1 MALSHVAIAR
11 AANQSFAFDQYMA
24 GSIMTSSESHW
35 VPDMSS
41 GSTALSCGLST
52 NNKLVGVVPN
62 SDGGLSPCGTL
73 LEAAMSDGRAVGVVT
88 NGLITAPIVASWLT
102 HSRSPDDAVF
112 IANKILTKVGLDLVF
127 GGGDDVIS
135 RLKSVEES
143 FGWNRV
149 SVDDVVEESTNGT
162 DSGSGNKDIEWP
174 VLGVFARRQLS
185 FAIDRELKS
194 CNGQECPTLKEM
206 TKSAIE
212 MLAKNSKYEKK
223 GMTLAVFNARLG
235 TAARNNDIAA
245 VFREIQDLND
255 AFKTALEFQREEGN
269 EKTLIVVVSPYE
281 AGGLVFG
288 RDSSFDSYPED
299 IVKVERSIPTIV
311 SYLDRANSKNPTEI
325 QELLDHFGLTNL
337 NNQTEMPLLVNA
349 NFTAAR
355 NDALLKIL
363 NTRFGI
369 RWTSTNPTG
378 SDTPFYAVGYN
389 ADKLRGSLLNT
400 DFAQSLAKLANFDLK
415 TETKR
420 RLSESISQS

>member
-11 AANQSFAFDQYMA
+11 AANQSFAFDQYMG

-112 IANKILTKVGLDLVF
+112 IANKILTKLGLDLVF
-127 GGGDDVIS
+127 GGGDEVIS

-149 SVDDVVEESTNGT
+149 SVDDVVEEKNSTDT
-162 DSGSGNKDIEWP
+162 GSKDIEWP

-194 CNGQECPTLKEM
+194 CNGMECPSLKEM

-212 MLAKNSKYEKK
+212 MLSKNSKFEKK
-223 GMTLAVFNARLG
+223 GMALAVFNARLG

-245 VFREIQDLND
+245 VHREIQDLND
-255 AFKTALEFQREEGN
+255 AFKIALEFQREEGN

-299 IVKVERSIPTIV
+299 IVKIERSIPTMV
-311 SYLDRANSKNPTEI
+311 SYLDRANSKDSKET

-337 NNQTEMPLLVNA
+337 NNQTEMPLLINA

-355 NDALLKIL
+355 TDALLKIL

-378 SDTPFYAVGYN
+378 VDTPFYAAGFN
-389 ADKLRGSLLNT
+389 ADKLRGSVQNT
-400 DFAQSLAKLANFDLK
+400 DFTQSLAKLANLDLK
-415 TETKR
+415 TETKK